1 MTYSQTFGDCF
12 FLKVL
17 ILIFQHLRLEDE
29 ELWAKL
35 SEWDDVGYSMSCHSR
50 GDYKGIMAG
59 ECHWMWFDRGAP

>member
-1 MTYSQTFGDCF
+1 LTYSQTFGDCF

-35 SEWDDVGYSMSCHSR
+35 REWDDVGYSMSCPSR